1 MTTPLLYTLV
11 IAPTEMGNEIELL
24 RFPTRYAPSAGAYAH
39 WVLSQAFEEGE
50 DGYED
55 YIRQIFDFE
64 TATYDRET
72 CTLRGITPDGHTD
85 AFSAND
91 AAGIMRRGSWWHKS
105 YDHGIAW
112 RTLHVDPSTVE
123 TLPVLPEIG
132 EQFLMSTT
140 NWDVGRSTSS
150 IPAALHICY

>member
-112 RTLHVDPSTVE
+112 RTLHVD
-123 TLPVLPEIG
+123 
-132 EQFLMSTT
+132 
-140 NWDVGRSTSS
+140 GRDTSRAS
-150 IPAALHICY
+150 RNRGAVPNEYHKLGCCWSGGKR